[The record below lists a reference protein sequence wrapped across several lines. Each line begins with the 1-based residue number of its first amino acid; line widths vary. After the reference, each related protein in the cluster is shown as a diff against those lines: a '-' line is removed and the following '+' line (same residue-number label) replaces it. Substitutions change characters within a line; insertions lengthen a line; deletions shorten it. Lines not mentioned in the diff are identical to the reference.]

1 MNELELRI
9 RVQNM
14 VQNWIAAQLQQVP
27 AYIMEDAINKALVSV
42 KELAL
47 QEFIE
52 SVTTSEPE
60 VEKPVED
67 QKEEE

>member
-14 VQNWIAAQLQQVP
+14 VQNWVAAQLQQVP
-27 AYIMEDAINKALVSV
+27 AYIMEDALNKALVSV

-52 SVTTSEPE
+52 SVTTPEPE

-67 QKEEE
+67 QEEEE

>member
-14 VQNWIAAQLQQVP
+14 VQNWVAVQLQQVP
-27 AYIMEDAINKALVSV
+27 AYIMEDALNKALVSV

-52 SVTTSEPE
+52 SVTAPEPE
-60 VEKPVED
+60 AEKPVED

>member
-14 VQNWIAAQLQQVP
+14 VQNWVAVQLQQVP
-27 AYIMEDAINKALVSV
+27 AYIMEDALNKALVSV

-52 SVTTSEPE
+52 SVTTSDPE

>member
-14 VQNWIAAQLQQVP
+14 AQNWVAAQLQQVP
-27 AYIMEDAINKALVSV
+27 AYMMEDALTKALVSV

-47 QEFIE
+47 QEFID
-52 SVTTSEPE
+52 SVTASNEE
-60 VEKPVED
+60 VEAPVES
-67 QKEEE
+67 QEEEE

>member
-14 VQNWIAAQLQQVP
+14 VQNWVAAQLQQVP
-27 AYIMEDAINKALVSV
+27 AYMMEDALNKALVSV

-52 SVTTSEPE
+52 SVTTPEPE
-60 VEKPVED
+60 VEKPLED

>member
-14 VQNWIAAQLQQVP
+14 VQNWVAAQLQQVP
-27 AYIMEDAINKALVSV
+27 AYIMEDALNKALVSV

-60 VEKPVED
+60 IEKPVED

>member
-14 VQNWIAAQLQQVP
+14 VQNWVAVQLQQVP
-27 AYIMEDAINKALVSV
+27 AYMMEDALNKALVSV

-52 SVTTSEPE
+52 SVTTPEPE

>member
-14 VQNWIAAQLQQVP
+14 VQNWVAAQLQQVP
-27 AYIMEDAINKALVSV
+27 AYMMEDALNKALVSV

-60 VEKPVED
+60 VEKLVED

>member
-14 VQNWIAAQLQQVP
+14 VQNWVAAQLQQVP
-27 AYIMEDAINKALVSV
+27 AYMMEDALNKALVSV

-52 SVTTSEPE
+52 SVTTPEPE

>member
-14 VQNWIAAQLQQVP
+14 VQNWVAAQLQQVP
-27 AYIMEDAINKALVSV
+27 AYMMEDALNKALVSV

-60 VEKPVED
+60 AEKLVED

>member
-1 MNELELRI
+1 MLFRS
-9 RVQNM
+9 
-14 VQNWIAAQLQQVP
+14 
-27 AYIMEDAINKALVSV
+27 DALNKALVSV

-52 SVTTSEPE
+52 SVTTPEPE

>member
-14 VQNWIAAQLQQVP
+14 VQNWVAVQLQQVP
-27 AYIMEDAINKALVSV
+27 AYIMEDALNKALVSV

-67 QKEEE
+67 QKEE

>member
-14 VQNWIAAQLQQVP
+14 VQNWVAVQLQQVP

-52 SVTTSEPE
+52 SVATSEPE

>member
-14 VQNWIAAQLQQVP
+14 VQNWVATQLQQVP
-27 AYIMEDAINKALVSV
+27 AYIMEDALNKALVSV

-52 SVTTSEPE
+52 SVTTTEPE
-60 VEKPVED
+60 VEKPVEN

>member
-14 VQNWIAAQLQQVP
+14 VQNWVAAQLQQVP
-27 AYIMEDAINKALVSV
+27 AYIMEDALNKALVSV

-52 SVTTSEPE
+52 SVTAPEPE
-60 VEKPVED
+60 AEKPVED